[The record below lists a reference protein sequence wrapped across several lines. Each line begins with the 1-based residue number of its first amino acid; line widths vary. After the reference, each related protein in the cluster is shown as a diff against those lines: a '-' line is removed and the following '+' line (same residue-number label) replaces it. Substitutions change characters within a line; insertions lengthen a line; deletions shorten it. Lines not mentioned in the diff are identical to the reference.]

1 MSCTQSSS
9 NTTTSNS
16 TPITQLNTYDGKKG
30 FTSNLSIND
39 IASDALLNSTTNS
52 A

>member
-1 MSCTQSSS
+1 MSCTQSSNNS
-9 NTTTSNS
+9 TSSNS
-16 TPITQLNTYDGKKG
+16 TPISQLDTYDGKKG

-39 IASDALLNSTTNS
+39 IANDALLNSTTNS